1 MLETHI
7 CPLLYVSASAT
18 SAYGYVQQDFLKVS
32 NNQHDSFEQG
42 VCCGKAGP
50 RPQEDALLY
59 CSPSM
64 AMPAPLLLQRAE
76 PGANLLVGR

>member
-7 CPLLYVSASAT
+7 GPLLYVSASAT
-18 SAYGYVQQDFLKVS
+18 SAYGYVQQGFLKVS
-32 NNQHDSFEQG
+32 NNQRDSFEQG

-50 RPQEDALLY
+50 RSQEDALLY
-59 CSPSM
+59 CM

-76 PGANLLVGR
+76 PGANVLVGR